1 MNNNISKLFMFA
13 MGAAIGSFSAW
24 FYAKKKYEKIANDEI
39 RSMREYF
46 RRREKELLED
56 DAEEEAGEEL
66 HYVKVPE
73 NRVVIDLDTPDKD
86 GNKRLEINLEEEN
99 DKGIYSNI
107 IKESGY
113 VRYGKSSNQSDS
125 EEAEGNDVDDEPY
138 VIRPDLF
145 DTLDDYESMTL
156 TYYADGV
163 LADMFDVPVDDPD
176 SLVGTDF
183 AECFNAEE
191 VNGDVVYVRNERKKT
206 DFEIIEDLRNYSD
219 VMKNQMRLE
228 EDE

>member
-1 MNNNISKLFMFA
+1 MNTNISKLFMFA
-13 MGAAIGSFSAW
+13 VGAAIGSFSAW
-24 FYAKKKYEKIANDEI
+24 LYAKKHYEKIANDEI

-46 RRREKELLED
+46 RKREKELLED
-56 DAEEEAGEEL
+56 DETEDEPDSSEEE
-66 HYVKVPE
+66 K
-73 NRVVIDLDTPDKD
+73 NKD
-86 GNKRLEINLEEEN
+86 N
-99 DKGIYSNI
+99 GIYSNI

-113 VRYGKSSNQSDS
+113 VRYGNSSNQDDS
-125 EEAEGNDVDDEPY
+125 EKEDKENNIDDEPY

-163 LADMFDVPVDDPD
+163 LADMFDVPIDDPD
-176 SLVGTDF
+176 TLVGTDF
-183 AECFNAEE
+183 VDCFNADE
-191 VNGDVVYVRNERKKT
+191 VDGDVVYVRNERKKT

-219 VMKNQMRLE
+219 MMKNKMRLE

>member
-1 MNNNISKLFMFA
+1 MNTNISKLFMFA
-13 MGAAIGSFSAW
+13 VGAAIGSLSAW
-24 FYAKKKYEKIANDEI
+24 FYAKKRYEKIANDEI

-46 RRREKELLED
+46 RKREKELLED
-56 DAEEEAGEEL
+56 DKTEETEDEPDSSEEE
-66 HYVKVPE
+66 K
-73 NRVVIDLDTPDKD
+73 
-86 GNKRLEINLEEEN
+86 

-113 VRYGKSSNQSDS
+113 VRYGKSSNQDDS
-125 EEAEGNDVDDEPY
+125 GEEDKKDNIDDEPY

-163 LADMFDVPVDDPD
+163 LADMFDVPIDDPD
-176 SLVGTDF
+176 TLVGTDF
-183 AECFNAEE
+183 VDCFNADE
-191 VNGDVVYVRNERKKT
+191 VDGDVVYVRNERKKT

-219 VMKNQMRLE
+219 MMKNKMRLE

>member
-13 MGAAIGSFSAW
+13 VGAAIGSLSAW
-24 FYAKKKYEKIANDEI
+24 FYAKKRYEKIANDEI

-46 RRREKELLED
+46 RKREKELLED
-56 DAEEEAGEEL
+56 DKTEETEDEPDSSEEE
-66 HYVKVPE
+66 K
-73 NRVVIDLDTPDKD
+73 
-86 GNKRLEINLEEEN
+86 

-113 VRYGKSSNQSDS
+113 VRYGKSSNQDDS
-125 EEAEGNDVDDEPY
+125 GEEDKKDNIDDEPY

-163 LADMFDVPVDDPD
+163 LADMFDVPIDDPD
-176 SLVGTDF
+176 TLVGTDF
-183 AECFNAEE
+183 VDCFNADE
-191 VNGDVVYVRNERKKT
+191 VDGDVVYVRNERKKT

-219 VMKNQMRLE
+219 MMKNKMRLE

>member
-1 MNNNISKLFMFA
+1 MNTNISKLFMFA
-13 MGAAIGSFSAW
+13 VGAAIGSLSAW
-24 FYAKKKYEKIANDEI
+24 FYAKKRYEKIANDEI

-56 DAEEEAGEEL
+56 DETEETEGES
-66 HYVKVPE
+66 
-73 NRVVIDLDTPDKD
+73 DSS
-86 GNKRLEINLEEEN
+86 EEEN

-107 IKESGY
+107 IKESSY
-113 VRYGKSSNQSDS
+113 VRYSKSSDQDDS
-125 EEAEGNDVDDEPY
+125 EEKDEKDNVDDEPY

-163 LADMFDVPVDDPD
+163 LADMFDVPIDDPD
-176 SLVGTDF
+176 TLVGTDF
-183 AECFNAEE
+183 VDCFNADE
-191 VNGDVVYVRNERKKT
+191 VDGDVVYVRNERKKT

-219 VMKNQMRLE
+219 MMKNKMRLE